1 MTKIKIKMNHVIQY
15 IDTPPH
21 LLARGG
27 GNDSLLC
34 EPRDSSDWNSRFNIW
49 CGSLSRLPSGVTH
62 LVRDPLVK
70 GQFVRDPFIRES
82 FVINFLV
89 RGIFCQS
96 YTFIRGSPSSEVFWS
111 EVPIP
116 LLPVSRHV
124 VDFSRIL
131 WQKRPLTKR
140 KQWQKSLWRMV
151 LWPKSL
157 WQIVLWH
164 KGLWGKNLWPQ
175 PSWYP
180 YGTIH
185 GSI

>member
-1 MTKIKIKMNHVIQY
+1 MIQY

-70 GQFVRDPFIRES
+70 GQFVSQRPFHQRILHHKLFGQRHLLSELH
-82 FVINFLV
+82 FHQ
-89 RGIFCQS
+89 R
-96 YTFIRGSPSSEVFWS
+96 SPSSEVFWS

-157 WQIVLWH
+157 WRIVLWH